1 MVEEAEVTRKAGM
14 TKHTTRSTERE
25 WNSTSVVKRDTQC
38 PIAKSLKNIKT
49 MMTRSQIL
57 PVVDRE

>member
-14 TKHTTRSTERE
+14 KKHTTRSTERE
-25 WNSTSVVKRDTQC
+25 WNSTSVVKRDTQF